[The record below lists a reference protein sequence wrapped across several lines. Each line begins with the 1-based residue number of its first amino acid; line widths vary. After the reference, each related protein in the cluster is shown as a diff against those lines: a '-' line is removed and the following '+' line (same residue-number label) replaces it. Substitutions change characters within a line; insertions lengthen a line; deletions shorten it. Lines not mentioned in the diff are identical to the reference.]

1 MTLAESIFLFIMFVC
16 VFAAVMFSNKA
27 IEDLQYHIDLIKE
40 TDLEVARTVDNN
52 FDITDCQIDALQK
65 VDLEFARTLDRNF
78 DILNRQ
84 IEALKGPIYGPMLE
98 DDE

>member
-16 VFAAVMFSNKA
+16 VFAAIMFSNKA

-40 TDLEVARTVDNN
+40 TDLEVAKAVDTN
-52 FDITDCQIDALQK
+52 FEI
-65 VDLEFARTLDRNF
+65 VD
-78 DILNRQ
+78 RQ
-84 IEALKGPIYGPMLE
+84 IEELKGPTYGPMLE